1 MKKLIFALPLIL
13 NACVVGRDYQP
24 PEMPIPQKW
33 SENVAVQ
40 KTSSEWWKSFND
52 VTLNGLINEAIGANL
67 NLKQALSRVKEAR
80 ILRRETIATGLPSL
94 SGKNVANRRFN
105 NSSAGGGNPV
115 GSQSINIFQL
125 GFDAAWEIDFFGGIQ
140 RAIEASDA
148 SIAVELENSHDVL
161 LTLQA
166 EVAREYILLRTNQ
179 QLAETYK
186 ILLAAQA
193 ETVKL
198 TQVRQQSGLA
208 NALEVAQ
215 SQAQFDNTAAN
226 LPHYETEI
234 KHAIHALSVLL
245 GREPNA
251 LAKRFFDSKPIPNS
265 TISLTNLPS
274 ELLQRRPDI
283 RKAERQMAIANAYVG
298 IATAELYPKV
308 NLAAFIGLQNLK
320 ITDFTPMGKSWSS
333 ASTITMPL
341 FNWGKLQA
349 NIEAKDAQFEQAF
362 LAYQSTVLTAF
373 QEVENALVSYRNES
387 QRYDALSQAIRS
399 NQAALNLATERYNK
413 GLTGFLDVLQA
424 QQATYQTQILQ
435 IESLATIAQQNVALH
450 KALGGDVIPKLEN

>member
-1 MKKLIFALPLIL
+1 MKRLVFTVPLLL

-33 SENVAVQ
+33 SENVATQ
-40 KTSSEWWKSFND
+40 KTSEEWWKSFND
-52 VTLNGLINEAIGANL
+52 KTLDVLMVEATAANL
-67 NLKQALSRVKEAR
+67 NLKLALSRVKEAR

-94 SGKNVANRRFN
+94 SGKNVASRRFN
-105 NSSAGGGNPV
+105 NSSQGVGNPIA
-115 GSQSINIFQL
+115 GQPINIFQL
-125 GFDAAWEIDFFGGIQ
+125 GFDAVWEIDFFGGIQ
-140 RAIEASDA
+140 RAIEAADA
-148 SIAVELENSHDVL
+148 SIAVEVENSNDIL

-166 EVAREYILLRTNQ
+166 EVAREYILLRANQ
-179 QLAETYK
+179 QLATTHQT
-186 ILLAAQA
+186 LLAAQA

-198 TQVRQQSGLA
+198 TQIRQQSGLA

-215 SQAQFDNTAAN
+215 AQAQFDNTAAN

-234 KHAIHALSVLL
+234 KYAIHALSVLL

-251 LAKRFFDSKPIPNS
+251 LAKRFSDSKPIPNA
-265 TISLTNLPS
+265 TFSLTNLPS

-283 RKAERQMAIANAYVG
+283 RKAEQQMAIANAYVG

-362 LAYQSTVLTAF
+362 FVYQSTVLTAF

-399 NQAALNLATERYNK
+399 NQTALNLATERYNK

-424 QQATYQTQILQ
+424 QQATHQTQILQ
-435 IESLATIAQQNVALH
+435 IESLSTIAQQNVALY
-450 KALGGDVIPKLEN
+450 KALGGNLDIIEK